1 MKMKKILVPTDFSK
15 PSENALEV
23 AASIAKEHNAEIVVL
38 HMMGLSDAVV
48 TKNESREVFEAMYYM
63 RLAEKRFKD
72 LLDKDYLNGITVSDI
87 VHNYTAFG
95 EINDIAMEMNIDL
108 IVMGSHG
115 TTGLKEVFVGS
126 NTEKVVRTSEIPVLV
141 IKHRAEDFKP
151 KYGLFAC
158 DFLPN
163 SIGPYK
169 RAKRMFDLLGMDME
183 LLYIN
188 LAGDFRSTREIE
200 KRILKFLTDAEE
212 DNPLVTLNKVIQ
224 YNDYSV
230 EAGIFAYSQVANA
243 DLIAL
248 PTQGRQGL
256 AHFFSGSIGEDVVNH
271 SDLPV
276 MTFRV

>member
-1 MKMKKILVPTDFSK
+1 MKKILVPVDFSQH
-15 PSENALEV
+15 SEYAMEV
-23 AASIAKEHNAEIVVL
+23 AATIAKKQNAEIVAL

-48 TKNESREVFEAMYYM
+48 TKNQSREVFEAMYYM
-63 RLAEKRFKD
+63 KLAETRFAEF
-72 LLDKDYLNGITVSDI
+72 LDKDYLKGIPVTDA
-87 VHNYTAFG
+87 VHNYTIFS
-95 EINDIAMEMNIDL
+95 EINDVATQMDIDL

-115 TTGLKEVFVGS
+115 SSGLKGFFVGS

-141 IKHRAEDFKP
+141 IKHRHENFNP
-151 KYGLFAC
+151 EVGVFAC
-158 DFLPN
+158 DFLEN

-169 RAKRMFDLLGMDME
+169 RAKKMFEVFGVEMQM
-183 LLYIN
+183 LYVN

-200 KRILKFLTDAEE
+200 KRILSFLKNARE
-212 DNPLVTLNKVIQ
+212 DNPLETLNKVVQ
-224 YNDYSV
+224 YSEYTV
-230 EAGIFAYSQVANA
+230 EAGIFGFSQVSSA
-243 DLIAL
+243 DIIAL

>member
-1 MKMKKILVPTDFSK
+1 MKKILVPTDFSK

-23 AASIAKEHNAEIVVL
+23 AASIAKKHNAEIVVL
-38 HMMGLSDAVV
+38 HMMGLSGNVV

-63 RLAEKRFKD
+63 RLAEKRFAD
-72 LLDKDYLNGITVSDI
+72 LLDKDYLKGITVSDT

-95 EINDIAMEMNIDL
+95 EINDIAMETKIDL

-115 TTGLKEVFVGS
+115 STGLKEVFVGS
-126 NTEKVVRTSEIPVLV
+126 NTEKVVRTSKIPVLV
-141 IKHRAEDFKP
+141 IKHQAENFNP
-151 KYGLFAC
+151 KQGIFAC
-158 DFLPN
+158 DFLTN
-163 SIGPYK
+163 AIGPYK
-169 RAKRMFDLLGMDME
+169 RAKRMFEHLGMDME

-200 KRILKFLTDAEE
+200 KRILKFLTDAEV
-212 DNPLVTLNKVIQ
+212 DNPLSTLNKVVQ

-230 EAGIFAYSQVANA
+230 EAGIFGYSQVANA

>member
-1 MKMKKILVPTDFSK
+1 MKKILVPTDFSK
-15 PSENALEV
+15 PAENALEV
-23 AASIAKEHNAEIVVL
+23 AASLAKEHDAEIVVL

-48 TKNESREVFEAMYYM
+48 TKNESREVFKAMYYM
-63 RLAEKRFKD
+63 KLAEQRFEE
-72 LLDKDYLNGITVSDI
+72 LLDKEYLKGIKVTET
-87 VHNYTAFG
+87 VHNYTIFS
-95 EINDIAMEMNIDL
+95 EINEIAKEMDADL
-108 IVMGSHG
+108 IVMGSIG
-115 TTGLKEVFVGS
+115 ASGLKEVFVGS

-141 IKHRAEDFKP
+141 IKYRMENFNP
-151 KYGLFAC
+151 KSGIFAC
-158 DFLPN
+158 DFQTN

-169 RAKRMFDLLGMDME
+169 RAKRFFEMNGIEMQ

-200 KRILKFLTDAEE
+200 KRILKFLTDAGE
-212 DNPLVTLNKVIQ
+212 DNPLKILNSVVQ

-230 EAGIFAYSQVANA
+230 EAGIFAYSQVSNA

-276 MTFRV
+276 MTFRI

>member
-1 MKMKKILVPTDFSK
+1 MKKILVPVDFSK
-15 PSENALEV
+15 YSEYAMEV
-23 AASIAKEHNAEIVVL
+23 AAGIAKEQNAEIIAL

-63 RLAEKRFKD
+63 RLAETRFAE
-72 LLDKDYLNGITVSDI
+72 LLDKDYLEGVKVTDA
-87 VHNYTAFG
+87 VHNYKVFS
-95 EINDIAMEMNIDL
+95 EINDVAKEMNIDL

-115 TTGLKEVFVGS
+115 SSGLKEVFVGS

-141 IKHRAEDFKP
+141 IKHRHEKFNP
-151 KYGLFAC
+151 QLGIFAC
-158 DFLPN
+158 DFLEN
-163 SIGPYK
+163 SVGPYK
-169 RAKRMFDLLGMDME
+169 RAKKVFDVFGIDMQ
-183 LLYIN
+183 LLYVN

-200 KRILKFLTDAEE
+200 KRILNFLKLAGEP
-212 DNPLVTLNKVIQ
+212 NPLESLNNVIQ
-224 YNDYSV
+224 YNEYSV
-230 EAGIFAYSQVANA
+230 EAGIFGYSQVTNA
-243 DLIAL
+243 DIIAL

>member
-1 MKMKKILVPTDFSK
+1 MIQKILVPTDFSK

-23 AASIAKEHNAEIVVL
+23 AAAIARKHDAELILL
-38 HMMGLSDAVV
+38 HMMGLTSGMATKSDQQD
-48 TKNESREVFEAMYYM
+48 VFKAMYFM
-63 RLAEKRFKD
+63 RYAEQQF
-72 LLDKDYLNGITVSDI
+72 DKILEKEYLKGIKVTDT
-87 VHNYTAFG
+87 VHNYTNFS
-95 EINDIAMEMNIDL
+95 EINGIANEMNVDL
-108 IVMGSHG
+108 LVMGSHG
-115 TTGLKEVFVGS
+115 ATGLKEVFVGS

-141 IKHRAEDFKP
+141 IKHQTTDFSP
-151 KYGLFAC
+151 KRGIFAC
-158 DFLPN
+158 DFKAAA
-163 SIGPYK
+163 IGPFK
-169 RAKRMFDLLGMDME
+169 RAKRMFELLGLEMQ

-200 KRILKFLTDAEE
+200 QRVLKFLTDAGEE
-212 DNPLVTLNKVIQ
+212 NPVTTLNTVVQ

-230 EAGIFAYSQVANA
+230 ESGIFNYSQVANA

-276 MTFRV
+276 MTFRI

>member
-1 MKMKKILVPTDFSK
+1 MINKILVPTDFSK

-23 AASIAKEHNAEIVVL
+23 AASIAKKHNAEIIVL

-63 RLAEKRFKD
+63 RLAEKRFAD
-72 LLDKDYLNGITVSDI
+72 LLDKDYLKDI
-87 VHNYTAFG
+87 RVTDTVHNYTVFG
-95 EINDIAMEMNIDL
+95 EINGIAKEMEIDL
-108 IVMGSHG
+108 IIMGSHG

-141 IKHRAEDFKP
+141 IKHRTEEFNP
-151 KYGLFAC
+151 KYGIFAC
-158 DFLPN
+158 DFLE
-163 SIGPYK
+163 SAIGPYK
-169 RAKRMFDLLGMDME
+169 RAKKMFDLLGLDME

-200 KRILKFLTDAEE
+200 KRILKFLTDAGEP
-212 DNPLVTLNKVIQ
+212 NPLKTLNKVVQ

-276 MTFRV
+276 MTFKI

>member
-1 MKMKKILVPTDFSK
+1 MKKILVPVDFSRH
-15 PSENALEV
+15 SEYALEV
-23 AASIAKEHNAEIVVL
+23 AAEIAKEQDAEIVAL
-38 HMMGLSDAVV
+38 HMMGLNDAVL
-48 TKNESREVFEAMYYM
+48 TKNQTKEVFEALYYM
-63 RLAEKRFKD
+63 KLAEKQFAD
-72 LLDKDYLNGITVSDI
+72 LFDKDYLKDVKVTEA
-87 VHNYTAFG
+87 VHNYTNFN
-95 EINDIAMEMNIDL
+95 EINDIAKEMDIDL

-115 TTGLKEVFVGS
+115 TTGFQEVFVGS

-141 IKHRAEDFKP
+141 IKHRSENFKP
-151 KYGLFAC
+151 KSAIFAC
-158 DFLPN
+158 DFLDN
-163 SIGPYK
+163 ARGPYQ
-169 RAKRMFDLLGMDME
+169 RAKRIFDLMGMNMQ

-200 KRILKFLTDAEE
+200 KRILKFLTDVN
-212 DNPLVTLNKVIQ
+212 DPNPLKTLNGVVQ

-276 MTFRV
+276 MTFKV